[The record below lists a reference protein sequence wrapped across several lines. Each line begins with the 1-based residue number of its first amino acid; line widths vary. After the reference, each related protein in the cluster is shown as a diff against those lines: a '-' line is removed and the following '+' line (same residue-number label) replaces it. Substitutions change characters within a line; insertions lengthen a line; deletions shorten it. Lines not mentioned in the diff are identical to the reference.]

1 MRYVQIIKNKTMDP
15 LYVGGAVFAAGI
27 VARALYSICCAN
39 NNEQIKKKKKKKSK
53 NNATK
58 KKSKAKRAK
67 NTDELSSFIS
77 SGGKANEGS
86 NTLKKRKNK
95 KKYDD
100 TVPETKQKANNSSSN
115 NNNNNNN
122 KKNNNISISTTEETK
137 KQVDNNNYNTSI
149 NNKKKTKKSKK
160 NADAG
165 EWSVVPSDKKKKK
178 KKGGGRKG
186 ELSQNLNSETKDYV
200 SINTKQIGIL
210 IGPGGKNLQAIQTG
224 ANVRINV
231 PRNPQGSTTNVEV
244 EGIGMNVQK
253 AKTAIRDL
261 MDKGY
266 CSYTTG
272 EDFYED
278 SIMVHPMYFPDIIG
292 KNGLII
298 RRIQDD
304 IGARLNIPKNTNMN
318 SSQRS
323 RVMITGPKA
332 NVRQAKDVV
341 YSIMQFY
348 HHEITHPGVVH
359 AEINVAEWQR
369 QTLVGPKGST
379 IKHIQGNWSV
389 NVCLPNENSLNGN
402 TLIVGLPK
410 NVDGAKRYIL
420 KILSDADEV
429 QASYEQE
436 NNLGGDWGAA
446 GTNDDDNNGWGN
458 GW

>member
-1 MRYVQIIKNKTMDP
+1 
-15 LYVGGAVFAAGI
+15 
-27 VARALYSICCAN
+27 
-39 NNEQIKKKKKKKSK
+39 
-53 NNATK
+53 
-58 KKSKAKRAK
+58 
-67 NTDELSSFIS
+67 
-77 SGGKANEGS
+77 
-86 NTLKKRKNK
+86 
-95 KKYDD
+95 
-100 TVPETKQKANNSSSN
+100 
-115 NNNNNNN
+115 
-122 KKNNNISISTTEETK
+122 
-137 KQVDNNNYNTSI
+137 
-149 NNKKKTKKSKK
+149 
-160 NADAG
+160 
-165 EWSVVPSDKKKKK
+165 
-178 KKGGGRKG
+178 
-186 ELSQNLNSETKDYV
+186 
-200 SINTKQIGIL
+200 
-210 IGPGGKNLQAIQTG
+210 
-224 ANVRINV
+224 
-231 PRNPQGSTTNVEV
+231 
-244 EGIGMNVQK
+244 
-253 AKTAIRDL
+253 
-261 MDKGY
+261 
-266 CSYTTG
+266 
-272 EDFYED
+272 
-278 SIMVHPMYFPDIIG
+278 
-292 KNGLII
+292 
-298 RRIQDD
+298 
-304 IGARLNIPKNTNMN
+304 MN